1 MCEDQAWKHKQEGVG
16 QVALSMQEKEEED
29 AHCGINKGS
38 ILFLKGLAVK

>member
-1 MCEDQAWKHKQEGVG
+1 MRIKPGNISRRVWDRS
-16 QVALSMQEKEEED
+16 ALSMQEKEEED